1 MTNSI
6 TKAVIAAAGTGSRF
20 APISLAYSKEMIPIM
35 EKPLIQLHIEE
46 LINTG
51 ITKICIV
58 HRSKD
63 NIIKKYF
70 TENKKNIGI
79 SQKIKF
85 TFIEQNK
92 KLPYG
97 NASPILA
104 AKKFIGKDDFVYF
117 FGDDITIEK
126 KPGTFL
132 KKMITTFFTQKA
144 DGVLATTTINKN
156 EISKYGTIEFKEDN
170 ETKIVKKIHEKLPKE
185 KVKSNYIQLF
195 KFVFKNQIIKILTNQ
210 QTGKDNEL
218 WLTDANN
225 TLAQNGKIIAIPLN
239 QETIWGPAGDPINW
253 IKTCIIYCL
262 KSPKYYKEVKIFLK
276 QIK

>member
-1 MTNSI
+1 MTDTI
-6 TKAVIAAAGTGSRF
+6 TKAVIAAAGKGSRF

-46 LINTG
+46 LINAG

-79 SQKIKF
+79 SSKIKF

-126 KPGTFL
+126 EPGTFL

-156 EISKYGTIEFKEDN
+156 EISKYGTIEFKGNN

-225 TLAQNGKIIAIPLN
+225 TLAQNGKLVIIPLDSKI
-239 QETIWGPAGDPINW
+239 IWMSAGEPLSWLKANL
-253 IKTCIIYCL
+253 IYCL
-262 KSPKYYKEVKIFLK
+262 NSLKYKKEIEKFLSK
-276 QIK
+276 K